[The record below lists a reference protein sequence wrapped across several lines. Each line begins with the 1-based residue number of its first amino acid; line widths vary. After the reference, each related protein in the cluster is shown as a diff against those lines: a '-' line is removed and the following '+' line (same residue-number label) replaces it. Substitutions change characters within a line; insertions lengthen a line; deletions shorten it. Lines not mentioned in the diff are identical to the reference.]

1 MKQSLAE
8 ALNGQREEAHRA
20 VGRGGSQW
28 GTEMEFKNNL
38 TWVWLVASSCL
49 ALRCKMARMAQG
61 ILSAIRGSQG
71 LPCGYDREVS
81 TVLHCF
87 DVWTYGWTFHISFF
101 LPHFLIARMP
111 LVWPC
116 VGHCCFLVTQRQ
128 KLHPD
133 LSWPYVRLTLTDGP
147 GLQVW
152 GRVVTVEVTE
162 YDMSQCNVLISIYFI
177 YHFIRGLARV
187 IEPLHVQC
195 SFSRDPSA
203 WKPSVQ

>member
-20 VGRGGSQW
+20 VGRGGSHW
-28 GTEMEFKNNL
+28 GPEMEFKNNL

-71 LPCGYDREVS
+71 LPCGYDREVQYC
-81 TVLHCF
+81 TALLWCLNLRLDLPHK
-87 DVWTYGWTFHISFF
+87 FF
-101 LPHFLIARMP
+101 LPHFLIAHMP
-111 LVWPC
+111 LVCPC

-128 KLHPD
+128 KLQPD

-162 YDMSQCNVLISIYFI
+162 YDMSQCNVLISIDFI
-177 YHFIRGLARV
+177 YHFIRGLACV
-187 IEPLHVQC
+187 IEPLYVQC
-195 SFSRDPSA
+195 NN
-203 WKPSVQ
+203 K